1 MEHPLANENTMFLMH
16 PQDQQP
22 PYRKFSMDVPPSF
35 ISKRLDILD
44 KRLTPSYSNPDF
56 SSARRMG
63 SLDAG
68 TRFRRYD
75 FDDFMDRPQLSSS
88 SSSSSSMRPPHPP
101 SLFQQG
107 FNHPLPPLP
116 PHSSTT
122 TANHTMN
129 PLLVTHLMR
138 QMQPS
143 RPPSPTSR
151 KNSMSQLRRTSS
163 ATTIT
168 TTTASSASAMT
179 ITTPSPHSTEQ
190 DRFAMTRLEDVVDEI
205 YALCKDQHGCRFFQK
220 KLEEQK
226 SDQRDI
232 IFVQIYP
239 HFVEL
244 MTGNTFINGWV
255 GFDIIY

>member
-1 MEHPLANENTMFLMH
+1 MH
-16 PQDQQP
+16 STQEQQQQV

-35 ISKRLDILD
+35 VSKRLDILD
-44 KRLTPSYSNPDF
+44 KRLTPSYSNPDL

-68 TRFRRYD
+68 IRFRRYD
-75 FDDFMDRPQLSSS
+75 FDDFMDHPQFPSSS
-88 SSSSSSMRPPHPP
+88 SSSSSSMRPPC
-101 SLFQQG
+101 LFQQG
-107 FNHPLPPLP
+107 LHPLPAPLP
-116 PHSSTT
+116 PPAAAPS
-122 TANHTMN
+122 NHTMN

-143 RPPSPTSR
+143 RPPSPTASR
-151 KNSMSQLRRTSS
+151 KNSQSQLRRTSS

-168 TTTASSASAMT
+168 TSSAAVMS
-179 ITTPSPHSTEQ
+179 ITTPSTNSTEQ
-190 DRFAMTRLEDVVDEI
+190 DRFAMIRLEDVVDEI
-205 YALCKDQHGCRFFQK
+205 YALCKDQYGCRFFQK

-226 SDQRDI
+226 PDQRDI

-244 MTGNTFINGWV
+244 MTGILVFCFFAIG
-255 GFDIIY
+255 Y